1 MSTRGTAVGPP
12 ADHREHTVS
21 TPRAGRWGKGKGF
34 TGLRIVAMFSA
45 LSLVGGD
52 ANNTGRCQMSS
63 AAGGDRDD
71 MEIAQP

>member
-1 MSTRGTAVGPP
+1 M
-12 ADHREHTVS
+12 
-21 TPRAGRWGKGKGF
+21 
-34 TGLRIVAMFSA
+34 RIVAMFSA